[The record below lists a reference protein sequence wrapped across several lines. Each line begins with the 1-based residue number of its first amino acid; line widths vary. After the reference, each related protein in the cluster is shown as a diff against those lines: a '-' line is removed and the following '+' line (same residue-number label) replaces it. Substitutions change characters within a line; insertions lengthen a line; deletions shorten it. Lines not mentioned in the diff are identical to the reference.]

1 MSKKKTLISICGP
14 TAVGKTALSICLAR
28 QFQTEIISCDS
39 RQFFKEMKIGTAS
52 PSKEELALVPHHFI
66 HHLSI
71 FESYSVGDFE
81 REALK
86 KIQDIF
92 NNHSTVI
99 MVGGSGLYE
108 RAITQGLDHFPEV
121 SAEIRESLNDQFERE
136 GIKPLQEKLSVLDP
150 EFYQK
155 IDLQNHQRL
164 IRALEICIGTA
175 KPYSFFR
182 KNQLKERSFNILKIG
197 LKIDREDLYQRINL
211 RVDKM
216 MEAGLLKEVE
226 VLYPYRKLNALQTVG
241 YSELFDF
248 FDGEIT
254 LEEAMEEI
262 KKNTRRFAKRQLTWF
277 NKDACVRWFN
287 PKEEKKIMEYILYEQ
302 ENALYKV

>member
-1 MSKKKTLISICGP
+1 MSKRKTLISICGP
-14 TAVGKTALSICLAR
+14 TAVGKTALSIFLAK
-28 QFQTEIISCDS
+28 QFETEIISCDS

-52 PSKEELALVPHHFI
+52 PGKKELALVPHHFI

-81 REALK
+81 REGLK

-92 NNHSTVI
+92 NTHSTVI

-121 SAEIRESLNDQFERE
+121 SAGIRESLNDQFERK

-150 EFYQK
+150 EFYQR

-164 IRALEICIGTA
+164 IRALEICIGTG

-182 KNQLKERSFNILKIG
+182 KNQLKKRSFNILKIG
-197 LKIDREDLYQRINL
+197 LKINRENLYRRINL

-226 VLYPYRKLNALQTVG
+226 ALYPYRKLNALQTVG
-241 YSELFDF
+241 YSELFNF
-248 FDGEIT
+248 FDVEIT
-254 LEEAMEEI
+254 LEKAIEEI

-277 NKDACVRWFN
+277 NKDVNVRWFN
-287 PKEEKKIMEYILYEQ
+287 PKEEKKIMEHILYEQ
-302 ENALYKV
+302 ENSPHKV